1 MINQIFIDTDCIS
14 SFLWVDET
22 NILEVLYPGRIVI
35 PESVYREL
43 SHPRVKQLRKK
54 TDELISRGSAC
65 VCDIYVDS
73 DEYKIYKSLTTNTDN
88 QKLIGKGEAAAIALA
103 VVRNGILASNN
114 LSDTMPYIKKYDISY
129 ITTPDILVKAYE
141 KGIIDED
148 KGNELWKNMVKRK
161 RKLPGDSFSDYLVK
175 HCKLLTHKKTV
186 THKIVHDRKSKE
198 TL

>member
-1 MINQIFIDTDCIS
+1 M
-14 SFLWVDET
+14 
-22 NILEVLYPGRIVI
+22 
-35 PESVYREL
+35 
-43 SHPRVKQLRKK
+43 
-54 TDELISRGSAC
+54 
-65 VCDIYVDS
+65 DS